1 MSNRKM
7 LKEAIADAKTV
18 KETAIANAKAALE
31 EAFAPRLKS
40 MLAVKLQEMEE
51 DMEESYNKKES
62 EMEEELNL
70 ESIYEEE
77 MEEEMDLEE
86 ILSELEEVDVE
97 EGEEEETEGGE
108 GEEAEGEETEGEE
121 DEEEIDLEDM
131 SEEDLKSF
139 IEDVIRGMVEAGELE
154 GDVEGGEEAEGEEVE
169 EDELAELLREIEEM
183 EAEAEMG
190 DVNPEDAKIE
200 KAFANITEGLLTEDP
215 FPAGAELAAILGGIA
230 ALIGSGIAAVKLE
243 MYAEKKAQENPESKW
258 AKILRVA
265 RALGSAA
272 GSASRSMRGIEEKAE
287 KEKDLKEALS
297 TINHLRNE
305 LNEINLLNAKLLY
318 TNKVFRAKNLTESQ
332 KVKVLGAFDK
342 ATTLKEA
349 KLVFETITE
358 GVKSESKVIKENL
371 SRASKPAGV
380 APSKTPIV
388 EVDAQVARWQK
399 LAGLR

>member
-31 EAFAPRLKS
+31 EAFAPRVKS

-51 DMEESYNKKES
+51 DMDESYDKKES
-62 EMEEELNL
+62 EMEEGLNL

-97 EGEEEETEGGE
+97 EGEEEETEEVE
-108 GEEAEGEETEGEE
+108 GEEAEGEEAEGEE
-121 DEEEIDLEDM
+121 NEEEIDLEDM

-154 GDVEGGEEAEGEEVE
+154 GDVEGEEGAEAE
-169 EDELAELLREIEEM
+169 EDELAELLKEIEEM

-200 KAFANITEGLLTEDP
+200 KAFSNITEGLLTEDP
-215 FPAGAELAAILGGIA
+215 FPAGAELAAILGGVA

-243 MYAEKKAQENPESKW
+243 MYAEKKAKENPESKW
-258 AKILRVA
+258 AKILKVA

-287 KEKDLKEALS
+287 KEKDLKEALT

-318 TNKVFRAKNLTESQ
+318 TNKVFRTKNLNESQ

-342 ATTLKEA
+342 ATTVKEV

-358 GVKSESKVIKENL
+358 GIKSESKVIKENL
-371 SRASKPAGV
+371 SRASKPAGM

>member
-31 EAFAPRLKS
+31 EAFTPRLQS

-51 DMEESYNKKES
+51 DMEESYSKKES
-62 EMEEELNL
+62 EMEEDLNL
-70 ESIYEEE
+70 ESLFEEE

-86 ILSELEEVDVE
+86 ILSGLNEEEV
-97 EGEEEETEGGE
+97 EEEEVTEEEAE

-121 DEEEIDLEDM
+121 EDEEIDLEDM

-154 GDVEGGEEAEGEEVE
+154 GDVEGEEGAEGEETE

-190 DVNPEDAKIE
+190 DVSPEDAKIE
-200 KAFANITEGLLTEDP
+200 KAFASITEGILAEDA
-215 FPAGAELAAILGGIA
+215 FPSGPELAAILGGIA
-230 ALIGSGIAAVKLE
+230 ALIGSGIAATKLE
-243 MYAEKKAQENPESKW
+243 MYAEKKAKENPEGKW
-258 AKILRVA
+258 AKILKVA
-265 RALGSAA
+265 RSLGSAA
-272 GSASRSMRGIEEKAE
+272 GSASRSIRGIEEKAE
-287 KEKDLKEALS
+287 KEKDLKEALT
-297 TINHLRNE
+297 TIKHLRNE

-318 TNKVFRAKNLTESQ
+318 TNKVFRTKNLNESQ

-342 ATTLKEA
+342 ATTVKEV
-349 KLVFETITE
+349 KLVFETIAE
-358 GVKSESKVIKENL
+358 GIKSESKVIKENL
-371 SRASKPAGV
+371 SRASKPAGM